1 MPLVL
6 ADRVRDT
13 TTTTGTGTVT
23 LSGTAP
29 TGYQSFAVIGNGNT
43 TYYTINAGSQWE
55 VGIGTYSST
64 GPTLARNTVL
74 ESSNSNALVDFAAGT
89 KDVFVT
95 YPADEAV
102 YQDGATIAAGTA
114 VLGVANGGTGVTTS
128 TGTGSVVLS
137 NSPTLVTPILG
148 AASATSIANGL
159 GAVGTPSYTFTG
171 DLNTGIYSPAADTLA
186 FVEGGVEAM
195 RITSAGNV
203 GIGTST
209 PGAKLEVQG
218 TDGVSSI
225 IVRDSAATNIFDV
238 VPIASNGA
246 LVRVFDNAGVS
257 RVQFTAYATSYFNA
271 GNVGIGTTSP
281 GSALTVARGAGSGAE
296 IAIQANGNSAA
307 AQFVLSQDSG
317 SATYLYN
324 RANQF
329 MSFGTNNTERMRI
342 TAAGDVGI
350 GTSSPASRLDVV
362 GGTDTLRVT
371 NTDATAFSGVS
382 FYDNV
387 GTRAQIWAGG
397 SSYASFG
404 GAGSLN
410 YSANSGPHVWYTN
423 YAERMRITSAG
434 NVGIGTTSP
443 TRLLSVAGT
452 ANAYMDFSASS
463 FRRYTIGS
471 ESVGFALFDDTAAT
485 YRMVVNSSGNVGIG
499 TTAPNKLLTLMS
511 PTNDV
516 EVLRINAPGGSG
528 GVQGRADI
536 GFGFFDTV
544 AEANAAVGFE
554 EFGTSSA
561 GGSLLFKTR
570 PDGAALETRPTERMR
585 IDSSGRVGVA
595 TTAPDTTFEVALST
609 SGFPG
614 LRASRSGAQTQ
625 YIQMDI
631 GQGASARLFAT
642 GGNKAMFITNN
653 NTGAALGTATD
664 STFIQVPGPT
674 ANTPIT
680 AMYLESSTA
689 NVGIGTTAPAGR
701 VHAVNTYTNSSDATI
716 IAGGNIPGI
725 NLRASGGG
733 RFSILANFGATNTTS
748 LAAATGTSNPA
759 EVMRIDHASGA
770 FIIGTGAPNAAAQLQ
785 VDSVLRGFLP
795 PRMTTVQRDAITTPP
810 DGLMLYNTTTNK
822 LQVRAAGAWVDL
834 H

>member
-128 TGTGSVVLS
+128 TGTSSVVLS
-137 NSPTLVTPILG
+137 NSPTLVTPTLG
-148 AASATSIANGL
+148 AASATSIAAGL
-159 GAVGTPSYTFTG
+159 GAVGTPAYTFTG
-171 DLNTGIYSPAADTLA
+171 DLNTGMWSPAADTIA
-186 FVEGGVEAM
+186 FSEGGVEAM
-195 RITSAGNV
+195 RINSSANV
-203 GIGTST
+203 GIGT
-209 PGAKLEVQG
+209 
-218 TDGVSSI
+218 
-225 IVRDSAATNIFDV
+225 
-238 VPIASNGA
+238 
-246 LVRVFDNAGVS
+246 AG
-257 RVQFTAYATSYFNA
+257 
-271 GNVGIGTTSP
+271 
-281 GSALTVARGAGSGAE
+281 GSGALSTRLHVR
-296 IAIQANGNSAA
+296 AINSIVTTIDRRGDFGPSLQFVRDDVAGSAA
-307 AQFVLSQDSG
+307 LGLALDSALG
-317 SATYLYN
+317 VYTA
-324 RANQF
+324 
-329 MSFGTNNTERMRI
+329 GTERI
-342 TAAGDVGI
+342 
-350 GTSSPASRLDVV
+350 
-362 GGTDTLRVT
+362 RVT
-371 NTDATAFSGVS
+371 NGGLV
-382 FYDNV
+382 
-387 GTRAQIWAGG
+387 QINTT
-397 SSYASFG
+397 S
-404 GAGSLN
+404 GAGWLN
-410 YSANSGPHVWYTN
+410 VNSSSGAASILLTNSANSNPFIQFANGAFIQGIGSGGSEDLRFRAGGTTGVLVFDTN
-423 YAERMRITSAG
+423 SSERMRITSAG
-434 NVGIGTTSP
+434 N
-443 TRLLSVAGT
+443 
-452 ANAYMDFSASS
+452 
-463 FRRYTIGS
+463 
-471 ESVGFALFDDTAAT
+471 
-485 YRMVVNSSGNVGIG
+485 
-499 TTAPNKLLTLMS
+499 
-511 PTNDV
+511 
-516 EVLRINAPGGSG
+516 
-528 GVQGRADI
+528 
-536 GFGFFDTV
+536 
-544 AEANAAVGFE
+544 
-554 EFGTSSA
+554 
-561 GGSLLFKTR
+561 
-570 PDGAALETRPTERMR
+570 
-585 IDSSGRVGVA
+585 VGVA

-609 SGFPG
+609 TGLPG

-689 NVGIGTTAPAGR
+689 NVGIGTTTPAGR
-701 VHAVNTYTNSSDATI
+701 LHAVNSYTNSSDATI

-733 RFSILANFGATNTTS
+733 RFSILSNFGATNTTS